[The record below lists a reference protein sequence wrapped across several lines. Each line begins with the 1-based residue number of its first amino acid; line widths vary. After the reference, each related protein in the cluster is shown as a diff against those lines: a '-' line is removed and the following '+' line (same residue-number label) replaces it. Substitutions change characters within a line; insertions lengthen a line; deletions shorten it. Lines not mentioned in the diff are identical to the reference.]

1 MKKLFNM
8 KAYLYACLITI
19 CIGWV
24 SCDNVN
30 DWDVDESYKGLF
42 RPLTFD
48 KVENTSTTV
57 LLRYTQIVGAKKYL
71 FEFYN
76 DSTEFQS
83 ANYFRT
89 DTILAD
95 TLTVFSDSDTP
106 MNVQYRTLF
115 KEFNGSTQYCV
126 RMKGM
131 NADGVV
137 SQYVELA
144 FKTSAEQIFED
155 IETSMNSVT
164 LYWLDTPRV
173 THLLLAKLIN
183 PTKGEYGE
191 PETVELTAEDIAN
204 HSKVLSDLPS
214 GTGYK
219 VQICNGNTI
228 RGEYVFKTLGLGDG
242 VVIKI
247 PESADENDVV
257 DVASLFVGITASNL
271 TLEFEAGKL
280 YNLGKNI
287 KIPAVDNV
295 LFTST
300 STDEENRPRIILEGI
315 TLTSQIESMSFEYIS
330 IDALGNNNT
339 FIEIK
344 NTFSSI
350 TFEGC
355 AVRNVGRSVVR
366 LNGTGFRVSDITFN
380 NTMLSLIGTNGYG
393 LITADKNSTTDM
405 VLNKVAITNCT
416 LIDMGERLMELYGKE
431 ISLVLLKNC
440 TLYSGTG
447 LSKQLGHLFRLNGN
461 PMPVSAVEIQNN
473 IFAGPNANTSG
484 NSGTINPGYQDY
496 AILDFSENNY
506 MTSDMKVGNMKFK
519 GITRLEQTS
528 DDLFVD
534 PTNGDFHIKPGAGF
548 AGTGNAG
555 DSRWWK

>member
-8 KAYLYACLITI
+8 KVYLYTCLIMI

-24 SCDNVN
+24 ACDNVN
-30 DWDVDESYKGLF
+30 DWDVDESYNGLF
-42 RPLTFD
+42 RPLTFE

-83 ANYFRT
+83 ANYVRT

-95 TLTVFSDSDTP
+95 TLTVFSNSDTP

-126 RMKGM
+126 RMRGM
-131 NADGVV
+131 NAAGVV
-137 SQYVELA
+137 SNYVELA

-155 IETSMNSVT
+155 IETTMNSVT
-164 LYWLDTPRV
+164 LYWLDTSRV
-173 THLLLAKLIN
+173 THLLLSKLIN
-183 PTKGEYGE
+183 PAKGEYGD
-191 PETVELTAEDIAN
+191 PETIELTAEDIAN
-204 HSKVLSDLPS
+204 HSKVLSDLPT

-219 VQICNGNTI
+219 VQICNGNTV

-247 PESADENDVV
+247 PESTNEDDVV
-257 DVASLFVGITASNL
+257 DVASLLVGITASNL

-280 YNLGKNI
+280 YNLGTNI
-287 KIPAVDNV
+287 KIPAVDNI

-300 STDEENRPRIILEGI
+300 STDEENRPRIILKSI
-315 TLTSQIESMSFEYIS
+315 TLTSPIESISFEYVS
-330 IDALGNNNT
+330 IDALKNDM
-339 FIEIK
+339 FIEMK
-344 NTFSSI
+344 NSFNSI

-355 AVRNVGRSVVR
+355 AIQNVGRSIVR
-366 LNGTGFRVSDITFN
+366 LNGTGFRISDITFN
-380 NTMLSLIGTNGYG
+380 NTIISRISTNGYG
-393 LITADKNSTTDM
+393 MISANKTNNDM
-405 VLNKVAITNCT
+405 VLNKLAITNCT
-416 LIDMGERLMELYGKE
+416 LIDMGERLMDLYARE
-431 ISLVLLKNC
+431 ISLILMENC
-440 TLYSGTG
+440 TLYNGTE

-461 PMPVSAVEIQNN
+461 PTPVSAVEIRNN
-473 IFAGPNANTSG
+473 IFAGPNANMSGTSG
-484 NSGTINPGYQDY
+484 AVTPGYNDY
-496 AILDFSENNY
+496 TFLDFSENNY
-506 MTSDMKVGNMKFK
+506 MTSDMKVGNKKFK
-519 GITRLEQTS
+519 GMTQLEQTS

-534 PTNGDFHIKPGAGF
+534 PANGDFHIKSGTGF
-548 AGTGNAG
+548 AGAGNAG

>member
-8 KAYLYACLITI
+8 KVYLYTCLIMI

-24 SCDNVN
+24 ACDNVN
-30 DWDVDESYKGLF
+30 DWDVDESYNGLF
-42 RPLTFD
+42 RPLTFE

-83 ANYFRT
+83 ANYVRT

-95 TLTVFSDSDTP
+95 TLTVFSNSDTP

-126 RMKGM
+126 RMRGM
-131 NADGVV
+131 NAAGVV
-137 SQYVELA
+137 SNYVELA

-155 IETSMNSVT
+155 IETTMNSVT
-164 LYWLDTPRV
+164 LYWLDTSRV
-173 THLLLAKLIN
+173 THLLLSKLIN
-183 PTKGEYGE
+183 PAKGEYGD
-191 PETVELTAEDIAN
+191 PETIELTAEDIAN
-204 HSKVLSDLPS
+204 HSKVLSDLPT

-219 VQICNGNTI
+219 VQICNGNTV

-247 PESADENDVV
+247 PESTNEDDVV
-257 DVASLFVGITASNL
+257 DVASLLVGITASNL

-280 YNLGKNI
+280 YNLGTNI
-287 KIPAVDNV
+287 KIPAVDNI

-300 STDEENRPRIILEGI
+300 STDEENRPRIILKSI
-315 TLTSQIESMSFEYIS
+315 TLTSPIESISFEYVS
-330 IDALGNNNT
+330 IDALKNDM
-339 FIEIK
+339 FIEMK
-344 NTFSSI
+344 NSFNSI

-355 AVRNVGRSVVR
+355 AIQNVGRSIVR
-366 LNGTGFRVSDITFN
+366 LNGTGFRISDITFN
-380 NTMLSLIGTNGYG
+380 NTIISRISTNGYG
-393 LITADKNSTTDM
+393 MISANKTNDDM
-405 VLNKVAITNCT
+405 VLNKLAITNCT
-416 LIDMGERLMELYGKE
+416 LIDMGERLMDLYARE
-431 ISLVLLKNC
+431 ISLILMENC
-440 TLYSGTG
+440 TLYNGTE
-447 LSKQLGHLFRLNGN
+447 LSKQLGHLFRLNGD
-461 PMPVSAVEIQNN
+461 PTPVSAVEIRNN
-473 IFAGPNANTSG
+473 IFAGPNANMSGTSG
-484 NSGTINPGYQDY
+484 AVTPGYNDY
-496 AILDFSENNY
+496 TFLDFSENNY
-506 MTSDMKVGNMKFK
+506 MTSDMKVGNKKFK
-519 GITRLEQTS
+519 GMTQLEQTS

-534 PTNGDFHIKPGAGF
+534 PANGDFHIKSGTGF
-548 AGTGNAG
+548 AGAGNAG

>member
-8 KAYLYACLITI
+8 KVYLYTCLIMI

-24 SCDNVN
+24 ACDNVN
-30 DWDVDESYKGLF
+30 DWDVDESYNGLF
-42 RPLTFD
+42 RPLTFE

-83 ANYFRT
+83 ANYVRT

-95 TLTVFSDSDTP
+95 TLTVFSNSDTP

-126 RMKGM
+126 RMRGM
-131 NADGVV
+131 NAAGVV
-137 SQYVELA
+137 SNYVELA

-155 IETSMNSVT
+155 IETTMNSVT
-164 LYWLDTPRV
+164 LYWLDTSRV
-173 THLLLAKLIN
+173 THLLLSKLIN
-183 PTKGEYGE
+183 PAKGEYGD
-191 PETVELTAEDIAN
+191 PETIELTAEDIAN
-204 HSKVLSDLPS
+204 HSKVLSDLPT

-219 VQICNGNTI
+219 VQICNGNTV

-247 PESADENDVV
+247 PESTNEDDVV
-257 DVASLFVGITASNL
+257 DIASLLVGITASNL

-280 YNLGKNI
+280 YNLGTNI
-287 KIPAVDNV
+287 KIPAVDNI

-300 STDEENRPRIILEGI
+300 STDEESRPRIILKSI
-315 TLTSQIESMSFEYIS
+315 TLTSPIESISFEYVS
-330 IDALGNNNT
+330 IDALKNDM
-339 FIEIK
+339 FIEMK
-344 NTFSSI
+344 NSFNSI

-355 AVRNVGRSVVR
+355 AIQNVGRSIVR
-366 LNGTGFRVSDITFN
+366 LNGTGFRISDITFN
-380 NTMLSLIGTNGYG
+380 NTIISRISTNGYG
-393 LITADKNSTTDM
+393 MISANKTNDDM
-405 VLNKVAITNCT
+405 VLNKLAITNCT
-416 LIDMGERLMELYGKE
+416 LIDMGERLMDLYARE
-431 ISLVLLKNC
+431 ISLILMENC
-440 TLYSGTG
+440 TLYNGTE
-447 LSKQLGHLFRLNGN
+447 LSKQLGHLFRLNGD
-461 PMPVSAVEIQNN
+461 PTPVSAVEIRNN
-473 IFAGPNANTSG
+473 IFAGPNANMSGTSG
-484 NSGTINPGYQDY
+484 AVTPGYNDY
-496 AILDFSENNY
+496 TFLDFSENNY
-506 MTSDMKVGNMKFK
+506 MTSDMKVGNKKFK
-519 GITRLEQTS
+519 GMTQLEQTS

-534 PTNGDFHIKPGAGF
+534 PANGDFHIKSGTGF
-548 AGTGNAG
+548 AGAGNAG